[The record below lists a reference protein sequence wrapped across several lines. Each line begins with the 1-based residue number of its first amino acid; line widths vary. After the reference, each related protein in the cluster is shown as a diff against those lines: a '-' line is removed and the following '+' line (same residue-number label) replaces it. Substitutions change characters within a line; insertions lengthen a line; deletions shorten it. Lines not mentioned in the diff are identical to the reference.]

1 MNATLRAPTGPTVR
15 ETSPPLIRAAIV
27 GVSGYGRWHLLM
39 AMEQALIGRLQL
51 VAATVINQT
60 EEAVICA
67 RLRRQ
72 GVPVFER
79 YEDMLAAVT
88 GRVDVVLLP
97 TGIQWHA
104 PMTIAA
110 LAAGAHVLVEKPITA
125 TLQDVDRIIA
135 AQAGARR
142 LVAVGFQD
150 LYVPVAHDIKRRVL
164 GGELGRLQRVS
175 VRAQWPRPESY
186 YARNTWAGRLQA
198 EGAWVLD
205 SPVNNAFAHFL
216 MLALFWAGTEP
227 IHAAD
232 IVQLEAELYR
242 VHAIESFDTVSLR
255 ARTSD
260 GIEILFYGSHA
271 GREDRPPEITLAG
284 DAGEITWVYE
294 KDYTIDRVGAATETL
309 AVPSQLDTRL
319 SVLESLVARLR
330 GEPAFIVGPELAR
343 THTRIMNA
351 LHEFF
356 PIHEVDPREIEV
368 TREKEGVFRRIRHFD
383 ATLNEALRRH
393 ALFSEVNAPW
403 ATPGAA
409 KTLDAY
415 ESFAGAKP
423 LANHS
428 S

>member
-1 MNATLRAPTGPTVR
+1 
-15 ETSPPLIRAAIV
+15 LIRAAIV

-39 AMEQALIGRLQL
+39 AMEQALVGRLQL
-51 VAATVINQT
+51 VGATVINQA

-72 GVPVFER
+72 GVPVFGR
-79 YEDMLAAVT
+79 YEDMLAALA
-88 GRVDVVLLP
+88 GRVDLVLLP

-110 LAAGAHVLVEKPITA
+110 LAVGAHVLVEKPITA

-135 AQAGARR
+135 AQAAAQR

-150 LYVPVAHDIKRRVL
+150 LYVPGAHDIKRRVVA
-164 GGELGRLQRVS
+164 GDIGRLQCVT

-205 SPVNNAFAHFL
+205 SPVSNAFAHFL
-216 MLALFWAGTEP
+216 LLALFWAGPEP
-227 IHAAD
+227 AHAAA

-242 VHAIESFDTVSLR
+242 AHAIESFDTVSLR
-255 ARTSD
+255 ARTAD

-271 GREDRPPEITLAG
+271 GQKDRPPEITLTG
-284 DAGEITWVYE
+284 ETGEIVWTYE
-294 KDYTIDRVGAATETL
+294 RDYTVTRGGAATETRV
-309 AVPSQLDTRL
+309 VPTQLDTRL

-330 GEPAFIVGPELAR
+330 GEHAFIVGPELAR
-343 THTRIMNA
+343 AHTRIMNA

-356 PIHEVDPREIEV
+356 PIHDVEPREIEPV
-368 TREKEGVFRRIRHFD
+368 RENEGVFRRIRHFD
-383 ATLNEALRRH
+383 ATLDEAIRRR
-393 ALFSEVNAPW
+393 ALFSETNAPW
-403 ATPGAA
+403 ATPGTA
-409 KTLDAY
+409 KSLAAY
-415 ESFAGAKP
+415 EAFGGTAPA
-423 LANHS
+423 ANIATLNS
-428 S
+428 QV